1 MLENPGK
8 LELELIAEQ
17 SGEYVGED
25 DIVRFEVKYW
35 RA

>member
-8 LELELIAEQ
+8 FELELIEVQ

-25 DIVRFEVKYW
+25 EIVRLEVKYG